1 LAALIDELTRL
12 EPAAALVVG
21 SGSLPPGVDE
31 GFYADL
37 ATRAAQGGAR
47 FILDTHGTPL
57 RRALDTGHV
66 YLIKP
71 NLRELG
77 SLLGRELEY
86 DADIARAARTIVR
99 EGACQVVFVSL
110 GAGGALVVTAERADH
125 VRAPT
130 VPVKSRI
137 GAGDS
142 TVAGIA
148 VALTRGEPIDR
159 AARLGVAAGAAAV
172 MTSGSELCRQA
183 DVERLFAWISASA

>member
-1 LAALIDELTRL
+1 
-12 EPAAALVVG
+12 
-21 SGSLPPGVDE
+21 
-31 GFYADL
+31 
-37 ATRAAQGGAR
+37 
-47 FILDTHGTPL
+47 
-57 RRALDTGHV
+57 
-66 YLIKP
+66 
-71 NLRELG
+71 
-77 SLLGRELEY
+77 
-86 DADIARAARTIVR
+86 
-99 EGACQVVFVSL
+99 VFVSL